1 MGDMS
6 CGYCS
11 MNNHNL
17 SQHYCDNNNG
27 DMSSGYGFINSHTL
41 YQCEDSSA
49 LKEMDG
55 DVEDG
60 DVSSGYGSMKSNT
73 D

>member
-17 SQHYCDNNNG
+17 SQHYCDDNNG
-27 DMSSGYGFINSHTL
+27 DMSIGYDFINSHTL
-41 YQCEDSSA
+41 YQCEYSSA

-55 DVEDG
+55 DV
-60 DVSSGYGSMKSNT
+60 
-73 D
+73 